1 MTYVPLV
8 GGGDI
13 DIFQI
18 IQLFLTPICT
28 VFSFAFTVPLVLK
41 RIVEEKQ
48 QGVKEL
54 MKMMG
59 LPSWLYWVGWFSIT
73 TLTSVI
79 IISISVTVIVV
90 AEVFEKVNPLVLFIS
105 LFLYGFSTICFNFA
119 QSTLFSNRKFDS
131 LNVRFVMFLLITF
144 QPIWLVLLALFSI
157 TGPCFLVL
165 SSPPGTTT
173 SPGVLP
179 PRSQSRWFPTLACA
193 SAS

>member
-1 MTYVPLV
+1 MTHVPRV
-8 GGGDI
+8 GGGVNG
-13 DIFQI
+13 FLKI
-18 IQLFLTPICT
+18 IQLNLTPCATI
-28 VFSFAFTVPLVLK
+28 FSFSIFVPTVIT

-119 QSTLFSNRKFDS
+119 QSTLFSNRKFYS
-131 LNVRFVMFLLITF
+131 LNLNVRFVMFSLIS
-144 QPIWLVLLALFSI
+144 L
-157 TGPCFLVL
+157 
-165 SSPPGTTT
+165 
-173 SPGVLP
+173 
-179 PRSQSRWFPTLACA
+179 
-193 SAS
+193 

>member
-1 MTYVPLV
+1 MTHVPRV
-8 GGGDI
+8 GGGVNG
-13 DIFQI
+13 FLKI
-18 IQLFLTPICT
+18 IQLNLTPCATI
-28 VFSFAFTVPLVLK
+28 FSFSIFVPTVIT

-59 LPSWLYWVGWFSIT
+59 LPSYLYWIGWFSIT

-119 QSTLFSNRKFDS
+119 QSTLFSNRKFYS
-131 LNVRFVMFLLITF
+131 LNLNVRFVMFSLIS
-144 QPIWLVLLALFSI
+144 L
-157 TGPCFLVL
+157 
-165 SSPPGTTT
+165 
-173 SPGVLP
+173 
-179 PRSQSRWFPTLACA
+179 
-193 SAS
+193 

>member
-1 MTYVPLV
+1 MTYVPRV
-8 GGGDI
+8 GGGVNG
-13 DIFQI
+13 FLRI
-18 IQLFLTPICT
+18 IQLNLTPYATI
-28 VFSFAFTVPLVLK
+28 FSFSIFVPTVIT

-59 LPSWLYWVGWFSIT
+59 LPSWLYWIGWFSST

-119 QSTLFSNRKFDS
+119 QSTIFSNRKFDS

-179 PRSQSRWFPTLACA
+179 PRSQSRWFPTLAYA
-193 SAS
+193 SGS